1 MPQKVMFII
10 GIILVLIG
18 LLFVGPTLGL
28 FSITRT
34 WPVILLLLGIGFF
47 FSVAGTPKVYG
58 LLMPGAILTLSS
70 LVLLRCSWTG
80 DWVQM
85 ATLWPVFLISVAVGF
100 FLMYLVGPK
109 NKALLIPG
117 FIIVGVGILA
127 FLIFN
132 YINFLFPILF
142 LAGGLVLILLSL
154 NNQRRNKLEKAAA
167 ETQTEPEE

>member
-47 FSVAGTPKVYG
+47 FSVAGTPGVYG

-80 DWVQM
+80 DWAQM
-85 ATLWPVFLISVAVGF
+85 ATLWPVFLISVSVGF

-109 NKALLIPG
+109 NKALLIPA
-117 FIIVGVGILA
+117 FIIAGVGVLA

-154 NNQRRNKLEKAAA
+154 NNQRRNKLEQAAA
-167 ETQTEPEE
+167 ETNTKPEE

>member
-1 MPQKVMFII
+1 MPQKIMFIL
-10 GIILVLIG
+10 GVILVLIG

-34 WPVILLLLGIGFF
+34 WPVILLLLGIGFI

-58 LLMPGAILTLSS
+58 LLMPGAILTISS

-80 DWVQM
+80 DWSQM
-85 ATLWPVFLISVAVGF
+85 ETLWPIFLISVSVGF
-100 FLMYLVGPK
+100 FLMYFIGPK
-109 NKALLIPG
+109 NKALLIPALVV
-117 FIIVGVGILA
+117 IGVGILA

-154 NNQRRNKLEKAAA
+154 NNQRRNKLEKMAA
-167 ETQTEPEE
+167 EPKSEFEE